1 MSELAGSKVIVKI
14 GEFIGPQVQMYDVKE
29 RTTDIDVNFPNK
41 QIRTIELTI
50 PDGYEIKNL
59 KDLNINQ
66 VYKENGEQTMAFVC
80 TYELKGNVLKVI
92 IDEQYNR
99 FFYPLKNYEA
109 FKKIINSSADFNKLV
124 LVLDKKS

>member
-1 MSELAGSKVIVKI
+1 
-14 GEFIGPQVQMYDVKE
+14 
-29 RTTDIDVNFPNK
+29 
-41 QIRTIELTI
+41 
-50 PDGYEIKNL
+50 
-59 KDLNINQ
+59 
-66 VYKENGEQTMAFVC
+66 MAFVC